1 MTTKVKK
8 MQHPDVCPFYDKAT
22 NTFSYVVKDPSS
34 NYCAII
40 EGLWMDKYVVA
51 LYVEGS
57 LVLAQSMCVLNV
69 H

>member
-1 MTTKVKK
+1 M
-8 MQHPDVCPFYDKAT
+8 MLIHRDKSVA
-22 NTFSYVVKDPSS
+22 SYCTIV
-34 NYCAII
+34 

-69 H
+69 G